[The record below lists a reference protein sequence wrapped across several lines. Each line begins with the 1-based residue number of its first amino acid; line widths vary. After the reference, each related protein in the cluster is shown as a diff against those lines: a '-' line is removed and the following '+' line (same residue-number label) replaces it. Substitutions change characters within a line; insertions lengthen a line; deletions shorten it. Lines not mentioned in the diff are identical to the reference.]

1 MAVNISNTKHY
12 KKGDKLPDGSIAK
25 RGVVYNTKTGRPV
38 TGKVLMSAAGQGGMG
53 ATKSYKAGRSVS
65 AMKRTASKKNGTGK
79 TNSGGSDSSNPT
91 PPSAAEKAR
100 QRRLDQNKGVKGGT
114 IRAGSAGRG
123 VRKYNAKTGRWE
135 RVSGVTGVSSV
146 ANQNQNQSSSRGGA
160 SQRPVSDESKRVSRR
175 AGATPT
181 TTSAAKPG
189 NGSPASKVRQSVIS
203 YFQNL
208 GRGSSASTR
217 PTATGTSGVSASA
230 YQKSM
235 AEYEAAKAKGKKTPN
250 PANKVTRR
258 TAQYIYYA
266 NGTRKKIS

>member
-25 RGVVYNTKTGRPV
+25 RSVVYNTKTGRPV

-65 AMKRTASKKNGTGK
+65 AMKRTASKKNGAGK

-146 ANQNQNQSSSRGGA
+146 ANQNQNQSSSRGRGRGSTSA
-160 SQRPVSDESKRVSRR
+160 TVSAAKA
-175 AGATPT
+175 AGAAKGA
-181 TTSAAKPG
+181 TSAAKPG

>member
-53 ATKSYKAGRSVS
+53 ATKSYKGGRSAS
-65 AMKRTASKKNGTGK
+65 AMKRTSSKKNGAGK

-146 ANQNQNQSSSRGGA
+146 ANQNQNQSSSRGRGRGSTSA
-160 SQRPVSDESKRVSRR
+160 TVSAAKA
-175 AGATPT
+175 AGAAKGA
-181 TTSAAKPG
+181 TSAAKPG